1 MIRSMTGFGS
11 ASVQVGNKT
20 ILVEIKS
27 VNSKFFDLN
36 LRLPSVFR
44 DKDLELRTELNR
56 TIERG
61 KVECTVVVE
70 SPDTTKRASFNM
82 DLIDSYHKDL
92 KALQKKLKLKDTP
105 DMLRTLLSMPDVLV
119 SEKQAAD
126 PAHWEALQEAMKKAV
141 SSFNGFRKKEG
152 KTLSKDL
159 EERIRNIVS
168 LKEKLTPF
176 EKARIEAVRK
186 RLRQSL
192 EETMQSNEIDRNRFE
207 QELIFYLEKL
217 DVTEEKVRLSSHCDF
232 FLKTMSDEESSGK
245 KLSFIAQEI
254 GREINTIGS
263 KANDADMQ
271 RMVVAMKDELEKV
284 KEQVLNII

>member
-1 MIRSMTGFGS
+1 MTGFGS

-56 TIERG
+56 AIERG

-70 SPDTTKRASFNM
+70 SPDTNRRASFNM
-82 DLIDSYHKDL
+82 ELLASYHKDL
-92 KALQKKLKLKDTP
+92 KAVQKKLKLKDTP
-105 DMLRTLLSMPDVLV
+105 DLLRMLLNMPDVLV
-119 SEKQAAD
+119 SEKQSAE
-126 PAHWEALQEAMKKAV
+126 PAEWEALQEAVSKAV
-141 SSFNGFRKKEG
+141 SSFNSFRKKEG

-159 EERIRNIVS
+159 EERVKSIIS
-168 LKEKLTPF
+168 LKEQLTPF
-176 EKARIEAVRK
+176 EKSRIESVRK

-192 EETMQSNEIDRNRFE
+192 EEIMQANEIDRNRFE

-217 DVTEEKVRLSSHCDF
+217 DVTEEQVRLASHCDF
-232 FLKTMSDEESSGK
+232 FLKTMKDEESSGK